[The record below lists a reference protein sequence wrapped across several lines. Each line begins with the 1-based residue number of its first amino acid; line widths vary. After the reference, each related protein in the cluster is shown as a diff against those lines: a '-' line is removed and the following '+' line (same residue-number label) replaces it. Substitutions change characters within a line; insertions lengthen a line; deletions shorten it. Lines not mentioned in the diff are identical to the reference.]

1 LPIALPP
8 DAGGQNNASG
18 WRDLTATGLCC
29 STLRSRRRLRAW
41 ALVACVGFTA
51 AATPVDTARADET
64 SPANVAAARRHFD
77 KARAYYG
84 QGAYREAI
92 GELEAAH
99 SLDPNAKDLVFNLG
113 VVHEKLVDIDD
124 ALKWFRLYT
133 TMNLTPAERERA
145 DAYVHRLEG
154 AKKELDDKRAAEA
167 ARAAAAA
174 SSDRPPPP
182 PPPERTGNTRTV
194 LMIGTGSLTVVALGV
209 GVVMGIKAEED
220 RPASPYITGRN
231 GLTYTAFAN
240 EQSMA
245 HSEAVVA
252 DIGFGIAA
260 AAAAAPAVVFFTRPH
275 AAARTGVSAAPITG
289 GGAFFVQGS
298 F

>member
-1 LPIALPP
+1 M
-8 DAGGQNNASG
+8 
-18 WRDLTATGLCC
+18 
-29 STLRSRRRLRAW
+29 RSRKRLRAW
-41 ALVACVGFTA
+41 ALVACVGVTA
-51 AATPVDTARADET
+51 AAATADTARAEET

-99 SLDPNAKDLVFNLG
+99 TLDPNAKDLVFNLG
-113 VVHEKLVDIDD
+113 VVHEKLTDIDD

-154 AKKELDDKRAAEA
+154 AKKELDDKQAAQA
-167 ARAAAAA
+167 ASAASAAAAA
-174 SSDRPPPP
+174 SQRTPPP
-182 PPPERTGNTRTV
+182 PPPERPGNTRLVLTIGTASVTV
-194 LMIGTGSLTVVALGV
+194 LALGF
-209 GVVMGIKAEED
+209 GAVMGIKALQD

-231 GLTYTAFAN
+231 GLTYTQFAN
-240 EQSMA
+240 EQSNA
-245 HSEAVVA
+245 HGEAVVS
-252 DIGFGIAA
+252 DVGFAIAGAA
-260 AAAAAPAVVFFTRPH
+260 AAATAVLFFTRPH
-275 AAARTGVSAAPITG
+275 AAARTSVTAAPTTG
-289 GGAFFVQGS
+289 GGALFVQGS